1 MRYYIRKPDGA
12 IMTAAEFALTPFGDT
27 LPGHIKPV
35 SARFVSFGGNYFVGI
50 RNAYFMRESLG
61 DGYRVV
67 AAESQPPDHETRYF
81 IRKPNGMLIEN
92 IAEANSLKLCYSR
105 YSNPNAWSLG
115 FIVREYADEIV
126 DHFPGSAV
134 VPREML
140 TGRDS

>member
-1 MRYYIRKPDGA
+1 MRYYLRKPDGA
-12 IMTAAEFALTPFGDT
+12 IMTTAEFAITPFGDT

-81 IRKPNGMLIEN
+81 IRKPNGHLIADVDDARQYFTSAGN
-92 IAEANSLKLCYSR
+92 WH
-105 YSNPNAWSLG
+105 PNAWSGG
-115 FIVREYADEIV
+115 FVVKDFADG
-126 DHFPGSAV
+126 FANKKPGFAV